1 MHDGKLPVCSDRLH
15 SLQMTGMIRAASFF
29 SSHVGTGS
37 SKHDVGGAD
46 AIMD

>member
-1 MHDGKLPVCSDRLH
+1 MHDGKLPVCRDRLQ
-15 SLQMTGMIRAASFF
+15 SLQMTGMMCGASFF
-29 SSHVGTGS
+29 SSHVGSGS